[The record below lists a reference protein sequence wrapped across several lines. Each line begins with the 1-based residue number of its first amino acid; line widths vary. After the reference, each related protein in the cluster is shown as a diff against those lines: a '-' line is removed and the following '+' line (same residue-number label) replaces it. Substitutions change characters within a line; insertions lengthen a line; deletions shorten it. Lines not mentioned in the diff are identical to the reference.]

1 VPEIQ
6 PLSTGFLGNPLDLN
20 PNLNLN
26 PPPFCVCREKEPG
39 RETLMKLG
47 KASVVNEGY
56 VFLKRG
62 GGKRG
67 DGTADGHGN
76 EKVTGVTKM

>member
-1 VPEIQ
+1 
-6 PLSTGFLGNPLDLN
+6 
-20 PNLNLN
+20 
-26 PPPFCVCREKEPG
+26 
-39 RETLMKLG
+39 MKLG